1 MNSTWPKITERD
13 NEVLS
18 AINLNELTDE
28 GLSCILSRIQD
39 TGRVKIVQWYLY
51 DHLFGEHDTVTYEKF
66 VNADLSGDLPYMIDT
81 AEIKALVYEVV
92 GGNEMDLSPQ

>member
-13 NEVLS
+13 KEVLS

-28 GLSCILSRIQD
+28 GLSCILSMIQD

-51 DHLFGEHDTVTYEKF
+51 DHLFDEQDNVTYEKF